1 MAVFRI
7 EKTQN
12 YTVMSN
18 HHLRNKALSLK
29 SKGLLSQM
37 LSLPEN
43 WDYTLVGLSRINREK
58 LDAIREAVRELERA
72 GYITRSRL
80 RDESGQLRGAD
91 YIIHELPQMTK
102 KEPTQDKDPAP
113 DMQKTMNDENKPFSP
128 TLDFPTL
135 VNPTLENPT
144 LENPTQLN
152 KEKESLS
159 KDRLNTDTQNTDSV
173 LFHSVTTAPAIYPS
187 GDSLGRMGTE
197 KKRTEAASMSAY
209 EIYREII
216 HENIGYQSLIE
227 RCPFDRERIDE
238 IVDLLLETICT
249 AKKTLRIA
257 GDEYPAALVKSKFL
271 KLNSEHIEYVIDCL
285 KKNTTDI
292 RNIKKYLLAVL
303 FNAPSTMDNYYTSL
317 VAHNMANSRA

>member
-7 EKTQN
+7 EKTKN

-18 HHLRNKALSLK
+18 HHLRNAALTLKA
-29 SKGLLSQM
+29 KGLLSQM

-43 WDYTLVGLSRINREK
+43 WDYTLAGLSHINREK
-58 LDAIREAVRELERA
+58 IDAIREAVKELEQA

-80 RDESGQLRGAD
+80 RDERGQLKGAD
-91 YIIHELPQMTK
+91 YIIHEQPQQAK
-102 KEPTQDKDPAP
+102 KESPQSEEPAP
-113 DMQKTMNDENKPFSP
+113 IIQDHKTINNENKPFSP

-135 VNPTLENPT
+135 DNPMLEKPT

-152 KEKESLS
+152 KELLN
-159 KDRLNTDTQNTDSV
+159 KDRSITDIRNTDSI
-173 LFHSVTTAPAIYPS
+173 LFHSSPQPLRIS
-187 GDSLGRMGTE
+187 GERTDRKGTE
-197 KKRTEAASMSAY
+197 RNGTEAGSMSAY
-209 EIYREII
+209 EIYRDILLD
-216 HENIGYQSLIE
+216 NIEYQSLIE
-227 RCPFDRERIDE
+227 RCPFDKERINE
-238 IVDLLLETICT
+238 IVDLMLETVCT
-249 AKKTLRIA
+249 SKKTLRIA

-271 KLNSEHIEYVIDCL
+271 KLNGEHIEFVIDCL

-317 VAHNMANSRA
+317 VAHNMANGPV

>member
-1 MAVFRI
+1 MAVFRV

-29 SKGLLSQM
+29 SKGLLSQI

-43 WDYTLVGLSRINREK
+43 WDYTLVGLSHINREK
-58 LDAIREAVRELERA
+58 LDAIREAVRELEKA

-91 YIIHELPQMTK
+91 YIIHELPQTVK
-102 KEPTQDKDPAP
+102 QEPPQGEDHALNIR
-113 DMQKTMNDENKPFSP
+113 KTTNDENKPFSP
-128 TLDFPTL
+128 TLDFPML
-135 VNPTLENPT
+135 DNPTLENPT
-144 LENPTQLN
+144 LDYPTQLS
-152 KEKESLS
+152 KEKELLN
-159 KDRLNTDTQNTDSV
+159 KDRLNTDTQNTDSI
-173 LFHSVTTAPAIYPS
+173 LFHSVTPPVPPS
-187 GDSLGRMGTE
+187 GERLERIGLDGKGR
-197 KKRTEAASMSAY
+197 EAASVIAY

-216 HENIGYQSLIE
+216 RENIEYPSLIE

-238 IVDLLLETICT
+238 IVDLMLETICT
-249 AKKTLRIA
+249 VKKTFRIA

-271 KLNSEHIEYVIDCL
+271 KLNGEHIEYVLDCL

-317 VAHNMANSRA
+317 VAHDMANRQA